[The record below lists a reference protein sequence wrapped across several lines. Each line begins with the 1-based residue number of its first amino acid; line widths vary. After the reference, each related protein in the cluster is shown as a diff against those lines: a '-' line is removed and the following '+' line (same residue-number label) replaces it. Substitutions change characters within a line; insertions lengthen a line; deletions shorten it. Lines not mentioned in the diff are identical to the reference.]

1 MNEIKELRE
10 YFTEIKRLGYIGAL
24 LGWDQEVNMPNGSVK
39 GRAEQIALIYSLIH
53 KRLKSDKT
61 GKLIKKAEKLSNLN
75 EIDKAMIREAK
86 REYDQATK
94 LPDELVIEIARTSSL
109 ATQVWREAREKN
121 NFSLFEN
128 LLEKTVELQ
137 KEKAERLGTHP
148 DLYSTLIDLYEPGA
162 TYEEINDVFT
172 GIKPKLVDFVK
183 QLSEKGEKPDR
194 TILQK
199 HYDGKKQWEL
209 SIKIIEK
216 LNFDFNI
223 GRQDKS
229 THPFTT
235 SLSSMDV
242 RITTRINEND
252 LAECIF
258 GTIHECGHA
267 LYEMGF
273 KEEIH
278 DTLLADGCSMGIHE
292 SQSRMWENIV
302 GRSMEFW
309 TYWYPTFQEYFPEN
323 LKNYPMEEFYR
334 SINVVEPS
342 LIRVNADEVT
352 YGLHIILRFEIEK
365 ALIDGKITVK
375 ELPEVWNS
383 KMEELLGITP
393 PNDKLGVL
401 QDIHW
406 SGGAIGYFPT
416 YFLGNLYAAQFYKV
430 AKEKIPKLNEDFK
443 KGDFKRLLNFLRENI
458 HQYGKIYLANELIER
473 VTNEKLNP
481 NYFMEYLNDK
491 FKPIYKL

>member
-1 MNEIKELRE
+1 
-10 YFTEIKRLGYIGAL
+10 
-24 LGWDQEVNMPNGSVK
+24 
-39 GRAEQIALIYSLIH
+39 
-53 KRLKSDKT
+53 
-61 GKLIKKAEKLSNLN
+61 
-75 EIDKAMIREAK
+75 
-86 REYDQATK
+86 
-94 LPDELVIEIARTSSL
+94 
-109 ATQVWREAREKN
+109 
-121 NFSLFEN
+121 
-128 LLEKTVELQ
+128 
-137 KEKAERLGTHP
+137 
-148 DLYSTLIDLYEPGA
+148 
-162 TYEEINDVFT
+162 
-172 GIKPKLVDFVK
+172 
-183 QLSEKGEKPDR
+183 
-194 TILQK
+194 
-199 HYDGKKQWEL
+199 
-209 SIKIIEK
+209 
-216 LNFDFNI
+216 
-223 GRQDKS
+223 
-229 THPFTT
+229 
-235 SLSSMDV
+235 
-242 RITTRINEND
+242 
-252 LAECIF
+252 
-258 GTIHECGHA
+258 
-267 LYEMGF
+267 
-273 KEEIH
+273 
-278 DTLLADGCSMGIHE
+278 
-292 SQSRMWENIV
+292 
-302 GRSMEFW
+302 SMEFW

-430 AKEKIPKLNEDFK
+430 AKEKIPNLNEDFK
-443 KGDFKRLLNFLRENI
+443 KGDFTRLLKFLRENI